1 MSETF
6 KQDSFTIVC
15 KRCYQEGIIKW
26 SFDPAISSTNITLAI
41 LCIGCGSMDIMTIED
56 IEKEGDDEEC
66 EEQLQND

>member
-15 KRCYQEGIIKW
+15 KRCYQDGIIKW

-41 LCIGCGSMDIMTIED
+41 LCIGCGSMDIMTLED
-56 IEKEGDDEEC
+56 IEKKGDDYDSDTED
-66 EEQLQND
+66 QI